1 MSRSRVF
8 GVCLGLAAAVGWSGS
23 AGALPAP
30 RPVTAPHHHGHHL
43 HQALKD
49 LQAAHHAAKANNAAA
64 AHKDLTAAVHQLEQA
79 IHRHQQY
86 QATLVRTG
94 LTGFTVT
101 AFHQNHHTHMHKAV
115 HDARAANKQISAG
128 HAKKA
133 LADIAAAE
141 HQTRIAIGNH
151 PNW

>member
-1 MSRSRVF
+1 
-8 GVCLGLAAAVGWSGS
+8 
-23 AGALPAP
+23 
-30 RPVTAPHHHGHHL
+30 
-43 HQALKD
+43 
-49 LQAAHHAAKANNAAA
+49 
-64 AHKDLTAAVHQLEQA
+64 
-79 IHRHQQY
+79 
-86 QATLVRTG
+86 
-94 LTGFTVT
+94 
-101 AFHQNHHTHMHKAV
+101 MHKAV